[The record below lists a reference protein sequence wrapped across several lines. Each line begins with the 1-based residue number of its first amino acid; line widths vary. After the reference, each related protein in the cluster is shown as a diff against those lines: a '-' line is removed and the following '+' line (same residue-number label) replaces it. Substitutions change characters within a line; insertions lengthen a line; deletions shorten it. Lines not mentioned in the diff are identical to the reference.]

1 MNCIVNQRSGVDVR
15 TEDYAVDQSLGCNT
29 GLGTPG
35 WSVGVEQLNFERKIY
50 LLDNSQPLR
59 GAPSFAGGVIDVH
72 AGGYNPDHSPRQRI
86 LHHPER
92 SLFPRISSPV
102 YTPPNI
108 HKIKEV
114 ARNVQHVDPSP

>member
-1 MNCIVNQRSGVDVR
+1 MQHRPRDTGVVSRSGKLD
-15 TEDYAVDQSLGCNT
+15 
-29 GLGTPG
+29 
-35 WSVGVEQLNFERKIY
+35 FERKIY
-50 LLDNSQPLR
+50 LLENSQPLR